1 MIVMLMDKYF
11 DGVISLLNRVR
22 ETQRDKILEAAKL
35 VKEALKKDK
44 LIHVYGTGHSQVLA
58 IEVFYRAGGFV
69 PVNAILDLGSSVYG
83 GAMKSTGVER
93 LQGYA
98 KILLDYYDIGQDDVL
113 IVVSNS
119 GRNALPI
126 EMAMGARERG
136 AKVIAIT
143 SIEFSSKFPSRHPSG
158 KRLYDVADIVID
170 NHVPPGDALL
180 EVEGIKTKIAPV
192 STIVNSAILHSI
204 MAEAAKMLVDEG
216 IEPPIWL
223 SANVP
228 GGDEYNKKYLEKYK
242 YRIKHL

>member
-1 MIVMLMDKYF
+1 MDKYF
-11 DGVISLLNRVR
+11 DGVISLLNKVR

>member
-1 MIVMLMDKYF
+1 MLVDKYF
-11 DGVISLLNRVR
+11 DGVISLLNKVR

-170 NHVPPGDALL
+170 NHVPPGD
-180 EVEGIKTKIAPV
+180 
-192 STIVNSAILHSI
+192 LHF
-204 MAEAAKMLVDEG
+204 
-216 IEPPIWL
+216 
-223 SANVP
+223 
-228 GGDEYNKKYLEKYK
+228 
-242 YRIKHL
+242 

>member
-1 MIVMLMDKYF
+1 VLMDKYF

>member
-1 MIVMLMDKYF
+1 MDKYF
-11 DGVISLLNRVR
+11 DEVISLLNKVR

>member
-1 MIVMLMDKYF
+1 VLMDKYF
-11 DGVISLLNRVR
+11 DGVISLLNKVR

-143 SIEFSSKFPSRHPSG
+143 SIEFSSKFPPRHPSG

-180 EVEGIKTKIAPV
+180 EVKGIKTKIAPV

-228 GGDEYNKKYLEKYK
+228 GGDEYNKKYLKKYK

>member
-1 MIVMLMDKYF
+1 MLMDKYF
-11 DGVISLLNRVR
+11 DGVISLLNKVR

>member
-11 DGVISLLNRVR
+11 DGVISLLNKVR

>member
-1 MIVMLMDKYF
+1 MLMDKYF